1 MPCLT
6 TTRVHAGPPP
16 QAALLT
22 RGARAFVP
30 KVALRPA
37 VARPQIR
44 KMSGH
49 DPVQAEAD
57 MNAWVKISIGMAGAT
72 ALVTAWVVY
81 LESNHEHHHS
91 PDRSFKKI
99 RNKPLPWVCSD
110 CSSGFDLE
118 CWAKCKADMK

>member
-1 MPCLT
+1 
-6 TTRVHAGPPP
+6 
-16 QAALLT
+16 
-22 RGARAFVP
+22 
-30 KVALRPA
+30 
-37 VARPQIR
+37 
-44 KMSGH
+44 
-49 DPVQAEAD
+49 